1 MATVTSAS
9 NAAISH
15 TGKPDHAI
23 TEVTAFFGGGS
34 EWVAN
39 RGIGLAQ
46 IVDQP
51 QKVENFSMSLCTG
64 DDGALTSLTAL
75 PRPNIQKTVT
85 G

>member
-23 TEVTAFFGGGS
+23 TEVTALVGGGS
-34 EWVAN
+34 EWVAA
-39 RGIGLAQ
+39 RRIGLAQ

-64 DDGALTSLTAL
+64 DDAALTSLIAL
-75 PRPNIQKTVT
+75 PTPNIQKSVA